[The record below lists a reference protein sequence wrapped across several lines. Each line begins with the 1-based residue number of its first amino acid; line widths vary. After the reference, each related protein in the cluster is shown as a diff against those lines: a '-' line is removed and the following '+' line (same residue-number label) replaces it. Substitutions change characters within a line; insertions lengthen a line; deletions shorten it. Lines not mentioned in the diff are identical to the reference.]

1 MYMLYIMAT
10 KRFHNSFDSFN
21 ADRRFEDHH
30 FEDQLQYIKLRQTTH
45 KPNAKQLIS
54 RTTFGQ

>member
-10 KRFHNSFDSFN
+10 KRLHNSFDSFN

-30 FEDQLQYIKLRQTTH
+30 FEDQLQYAIF
-45 KPNAKQLIS
+45 N
-54 RTTFGQ
+54 